1 MPNEFPYVT
10 FATEVIAAVFIVGRM
25 SSLLSKLRLHRNHD
39 HQKLKT
45 ARGHQHAEQGCD
57 AASSLDASTSRTT
70 ETKVSFNTAASL
82 SNPSEQLW
90 NTAYDQLKQKEP
102 KLVDAYETILSQPFR
117 GDSLDHH
124 PLNQQNSIEQTNVS
138 KRRSQMDKLI
148 QTGLA
153 RTEKE
158 AKVKQSVGE
167 VMQMVLS
174 VKDVVSSAV
183 QAMPQAALA
192 WTGVCFALQV
202 SLRFVIF

>member
-10 FATEVIAAVFIVGRM
+10 FAAEVIAAVFIVGRM
-25 SSLLSKLRLHRNHD
+25 PSLLSKLRLHRNYD
-39 HQKLKT
+39 HQKLET
-45 ARGHQHAEQGCD
+45 ARRHQHAEQGCD

-70 ETKVSFNTAASL
+70 ETRVSFNTAASS

-117 GDSLDHH
+117 GDSLDHY

-148 QTGLA
+148 QSGLA

-158 AKVKQSVGE
+158 AKVKQSIGE

>member
-1 MPNEFPYVT
+1 
-10 FATEVIAAVFIVGRM
+10 
-25 SSLLSKLRLHRNHD
+25 
-39 HQKLKT
+39 
-45 ARGHQHAEQGCD
+45 
-57 AASSLDASTSRTT
+57 
-70 ETKVSFNTAASL
+70 
-82 SNPSEQLW
+82 
-90 NTAYDQLKQKEP
+90 
-102 KLVDAYETILSQPFR
+102 
-117 GDSLDHH
+117 
-124 PLNQQNSIEQTNVS
+124 
-138 KRRSQMDKLI
+138 MDKLI
-148 QTGLA
+148 QSGLA